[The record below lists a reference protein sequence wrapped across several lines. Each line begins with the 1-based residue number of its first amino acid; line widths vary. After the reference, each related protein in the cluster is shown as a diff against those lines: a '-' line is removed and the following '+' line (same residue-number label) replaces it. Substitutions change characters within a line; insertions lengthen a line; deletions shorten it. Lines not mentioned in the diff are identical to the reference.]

1 MKILFTICGR
11 AGSKGIK
18 NKNIRNSLG
27 QPLPYYTLAAID
39 LYKKMNM
46 EDDIDVVANSDSQ
59 ELLKLMS
66 GNPFFPVFTIERCV
80 ELGGDNVPK
89 ISVIL
94 DCLEFMQNKLHRN
107 YDMVVDLDIT
117 SPLRTKIDIDNL
129 IKKQKDCNADVT
141 FSVTDARRNPYF
153 NMVMKTEKGYKK
165 VLRSDFTTRQQA
177 PEIFDMNAS
186 MYAYQP
192 RFLYE
197 KKGVLDGYCECIHMY
212 DTGILDLDHENDF
225 ELMEVI
231 AGYLFETKDMFKE
244 VFESTNKFNNIIMK
258 KAIVK

>member
-18 NKNIRNSLG
+18 NKNIRDFLG
-27 QPLPYYTLAAID
+27 QPLPYYTLSAID
-39 LYKKMNM
+39 LYKKMNT
-46 EDDIDVVANSDSQ
+46 ENAVDVVANSDSP

-66 GNPFFPVFTIERCV
+66 ENPFFPVFTIERCV

-94 DCLEFMQNKLHRN
+94 DCLDFMQNKSGSN

-129 IKKQKDCNADVT
+129 IKKQKECNADVT

-153 NMVMKTEKGYKK
+153 NMVMKTEKGYTK
-165 VLRSDFTTRQQA
+165 VLKSNFTTRQQA

-186 MYAYQP
+186 MYAYNPQY
-192 RFLYE
+192 LHE

-231 AGYLFETKDMFKE
+231 AAYLFKTRDLFREVSENFKQR
-244 VFESTNKFNNIIMK
+244 SSK
-258 KAIVK
+258 